1 MYRRLAVLGLLV
13 LATTACHTAT
23 AATPRL
29 SVSAAEAAA
38 TPSLSVPGT
47 HTSVATYRIASPVST
62 LVVTSHV
69 GNITVA
75 GSDRSDV
82 SITEQV
88 AYSST
93 APSTTRTL
101 AGRTLTVGYSCHV
114 QLACGVAYIIDVPD
128 GVTVQAATGTGAIHL
143 SGLAGSLTAKTDVGY
158 IDASG
163 LRCAA
168 ATLTAHAGGI
178 DATFAAPPSSV
189 TASTDAGGV
198 TLHVPAS
205 FAYHVTT
212 HDLVGKATVSVPQAA
227 GSSRSLSARTD
238 LGTILITS

>member
-69 GNITVA
+69 GNITVV

-128 GVTVQAATGTGAIHL
+128 GVTVQATL
-143 SGLAGSLTAKTDVGY
+143 NLLASLA
-158 IDASG
+158 
-163 LRCAA
+163 
-168 ATLTAHAGGI
+168 
-178 DATFAAPPSSV
+178 
-189 TASTDAGGV
+189 
-198 TLHVPAS
+198 
-205 FAYHVTT
+205 
-212 HDLVGKATVSVPQAA
+212 
-227 GSSRSLSARTD
+227 ARTD
-238 LGTILITS
+238 AFWIEEPGNPPTQYIVFDNPNSGHSPPITNVPAYIAGLYPSQHYTQIHSDDDVYVFRRS